1 MPSFTIESTYR
12 QPVFRHRTYEA
23 ATAEDA
29 CRLAI
34 ADEDWTGQKEDYEN
48 SGAIYLTGIWPGV
61 DSAYMV
67 PALALP
73 PGFAEGECPPTTT
86 GTESVAPVAAPLMP
100 RCRHCGSAD
109 ICRDANAI
117 WDEIAQAWSLLAT
130 YDSQTCERCG
140 ADSNNLALWVP
151 VAEAGSAT
159 AFLWEVIQ
167 ALETTSLAWD
177 AEFQRFCTESHG
189 QLTADEAATRWR
201 SAAAA

>member
-12 QPVFRHRTYEA
+12 LPVFRHRTYEA
-23 ATAEDA
+23 ATPEDA
-29 CRLAI
+29 CQLAI

-48 SGAIYLTGIWPGV
+48 SGATYLTGIWPGV
-61 DSAYMV
+61 DSAYMA

-73 PGFAEGECPPTTT
+73 PGYGEGECPPPMTQ
-86 GTESVAPVAAPLMP
+86 TEPSPLAASPLMP

-117 WDEIAQAWSLLAT
+117 WDETAQQWSLLAT

-167 ALETTSLAWD
+167 ALETTSLAWEAD
-177 AEFQRFCTESHG
+177 FQCFCNESYG

-201 SAAAA
+201 SAAGV

>member
-1 MPSFTIESTYR
+1 MLSFTIESTYR
-12 QPVFRHRTYEA
+12 LPVFRHRTYEA

-48 SGAIYLTGIWPGV
+48 SGATYLTGIWPGE
-61 DSAYMV
+61 DSAYIA

-73 PGFAEGECPPTTT
+73 PGFAEGECPPPTT
-86 GTESVAPVAAPLMP
+86 GTQSVAPAAAPLMP

-109 ICRDANAI
+109 ICRDANAM
-117 WDEIAQAWSLLAT
+117 WDEAAQTWSLFAT

-167 ALETTSLAWD
+167 ALETTSLASD

-189 QLTADEAATRWR
+189 QLRADEAATRWR